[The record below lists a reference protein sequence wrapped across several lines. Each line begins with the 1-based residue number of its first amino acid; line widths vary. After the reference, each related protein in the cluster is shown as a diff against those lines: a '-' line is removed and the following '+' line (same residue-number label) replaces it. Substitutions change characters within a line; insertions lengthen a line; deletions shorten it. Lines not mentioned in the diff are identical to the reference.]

1 MLLRGGG
8 LVSLALFALW
18 LFCIFDV
25 IGTDE
30 SACRNLPKT
39 MWLILV
45 LFLPA
50 VGGVAWL
57 IMGRPE
63 NVTFTPGSSA
73 YRTAPRGVD
82 GPPSTFQDPLTSDAL
97 TDVTRDREERA
108 RLRVQAEQLKRREAE
123 LQAREDELR
132 RREEG

>member
-1 MLLRGGG
+1 MLLRAGG
-8 LVSLALFALW
+8 LVSILLFALW

-39 MWLILV
+39 MWLLLV
-45 LFLPA
+45 LLLPA

-73 YRTAPRGVD
+73 YRAAPRGVD
-82 GPPSTFQDPLTSDAL
+82 GPPIAFQDPLTSDTL
-97 TDVTRDREERA
+97 GDVTREREERA
-108 RLRVQAEQLKRREAE
+108 RLRMQAEQLKRREAE

-132 RREEG
+132 RREQD